1 MLIKI
6 GSIALIILG
15 LVAGGYAADSTDASA
30 NPWKIQFQSGIGV
43 TQSSYSDSWTGGEAG
58 SLIWMSNFLGQA
70 EKKISQ
76 RWLTTN
82 QLKLEFGQ
90 THSQDETTK
99 KWKSPAKSV
108 DKIRFDGLLR
118 YTMGWAVDPYGAVI
132 FESQFLDVSS
142 PVNKRYLNPI
152 DLTETV
158 GIARTIVKSVD
169 VYELTTRLGVGFRQG
184 MIRSDDIT
192 DSSKTI
198 SKTISNSGLE
208 WVMDLKVGTAKTT
221 TGFDSKLTVFKALSN
236 SKADELKGLP
246 SENYWQTADL
256 NWDNILRINLNS
268 VMQISLAWQLLYD
281 KEISLSG
288 RFKETLT
295 LGASYKFVN
304 FK

>member
-1 MLIKI
+1 V
-6 GSIALIILG
+6 ST
-15 LVAGGYAADSTDASA
+15 VAADSTDAST
-30 NPWKIQFQSGIGV
+30 NPWKIQFQTGLGI
-43 TQSSYSDSWTGGEAG
+43 TQSSFSDSWTGGEAG
-58 SLIWMSNFLGQA
+58 SMIWLSNFLGQA
-70 EKKISQ
+70 EKKISR

-99 KWKSPAKSV
+99 KWKSPTKSV
-108 DKIRFDGLLR
+108 DKIRLDGLLR

-142 PVNKRYLNPI
+142 SVNKRYLNPI

-158 GIARTIVKSVD
+158 GIARTVVKSVD
-169 VYELTTRLGVGFRQG
+169 VYELTTRLGVGFRQSI
-184 MIRSDDIT
+184 IRSDDT
-192 DSSKTI
+192 ADSSKTV
-198 SKTISNSGLE
+198 SNTISNSGLE
-208 WVMDLKVGTAKTT
+208 WVMDLKVGTAKSA
-221 TGFDSKLTVFKALSN
+221 TGFDSKVTAFKAFTN

-246 SENYWQTADL
+246 NEDYWQTVDL
-256 NWDNILRINLNS
+256 NWDNILRVNLNS

-295 LGASYKFVN
+295 LGASYKFAN

>member
-1 MLIKI
+1 MKI
-6 GSIALIILG
+6 SSLTAVIFTFA
-15 LVAGGYAADSTDASA
+15 AGAVAADSTDAPA
-30 NPWKIQFQSGIGV
+30 NPWKLQFQTGIGI
-43 TQSSYSDSWTGGEAG
+43 TQSSYSNSWTGGEAG
-58 SLIWMSNFLGQA
+58 SVIWMSNFLGEA

-90 THSQDETTK
+90 THSQDETFK
-99 KWKSPAKSV
+99 KWKSPSKSA

-142 PVNKRYLNPI
+142 GVNTRYLNPI

-169 VYELTTRLGVGFRQG
+169 VYELTTRLGVGFRQSI
-184 MIRSDDIT
+184 IRSDDPA
-192 DSSKTI
+192 DSSKTV
-198 SKTISNSGLE
+198 STTVSNSGVE
-208 WVMDLKVGTAKTT
+208 WVMDYKLGTAKTT
-221 TGFDSKLTVFKALSN
+221 TGFDSKLTVFKAFTN
-236 SKADELKGLP
+236 SKVDELKGLP
-246 SENYWQTADL
+246 NENYWQAADL
-256 NWDNILRINLNS
+256 NWDNILRVNLNAVLQINLT
-268 VMQISLAWQLLYD
+268 WQLLYD

-295 LGASYKFVN
+295 LGASYKFAN
-304 FK
+304 FE